1 MDKTHF
7 CARIEA
13 EQQELRM
20 LSEGDKESCA
30 RVVLDQQSVGC
41 LSRMDAMQ
49 QTGVI
54 AKF

>member
-30 RVVLDQQSVGC
+30 PVVLDQQSVGC